1 MEHPDKGPREETMRE
16 KFGTM
21 GVIQSLD
28 ANEPLVRG
36 PCAVWVERDEESNII
51 DWGGT
56 MTPQEAYIMVTL
68 LQSTVNS
75 GTLRWAASTVDGFD
89 RPIAG
94 KTGTVQNWSDAWT
107 VGFTPQIK

>member
-56 MTPQEAYIMVTL
+56 MTPQEVWAILDIVGTYWITFEDG
-68 LQSTVNS
+68 QSGEIKVLHTELGTIDGQLVNKHIQFGGRS
-75 GTLRWAASTVDGFD
+75 PLA
-89 RPIAG
+89 
-94 KTGTVQNWSDAWT
+94 
-107 VGFTPQIK
+107 

>member
-1 MEHPDKGPREETMRE
+1 MDHPDKGPREETMCE
-16 KFGTM
+16 EFGTM

-56 MTPQEAYIMVTL
+56 MTPREVWAMLDIVGTYWITFEDGR
-68 LQSTVNS
+68 S
-75 GTLRWAASTVDGFD
+75 G
-89 RPIAG
+89 
-94 KTGTVQNWSDAWT
+94 
-107 VGFTPQIK
+107 QIKVLHTKWGTIDGQLVNEYIQFGGRSPLA